1 MKISIVVPVYN
12 EAKSLPELFNEIRA
26 ILQKEKIDYEIIA
39 INDGSRDNSW
49 DVLKKLGSDDKRIKA
64 LNFKWN
70 NGQTAAMSAGI
81 RASTGDVV
89 IPIDSDLENDP
100 ADIPKLLKKME
111 EGFTVVSGWRKERWS
126 GSAFSRKI
134 PSVMANWLISKI
146 TGVKLHDYGCT
157 LKAYDRDIISEVEL
171 YGEMHRFIPA
181 YAKWKGGRVAEIPV
195 NYRPRKYGESNY
207 GISRTFRVLLDL
219 VLIKF
224 LVKYMNRP
232 MHFFGGLG
240 FFSVI
245 LGLLSGTLALVL
257 KYSYGISFISTPMP
271 VLTTFFIIVGIQ
283 MAAMGILA
291 EMIMR
296 TYYESQS
303 KTPYSIKEKINFD

>member
-12 EAKSLPELFNEIRA
+12 EAKSLPELFLEI
-26 ILQKEKIDYEIIA
+26 KEVLEKERSDYEIVA
-39 INDGSRDNSW
+39 VNDGSKDDSW
-49 DVLKKLGSDDKRIKA
+49 NVLKKLGEDNKRIKA
-64 LNFKWN
+64 INFKFN

-81 RASTGDVV
+81 KASTGDVI

-100 ADIPKLLKKME
+100 ADIPKLLAKIS
-111 EGFTVVSGWRKERWS
+111 EGYTVVSGWRKDRW
-126 GSAFSRKI
+126 GNATLKRKI
-134 PSVMANWLISKI
+134 PSLVANWLISKI

-157 LKAYDRDIISEVEL
+157 LKAYDRGIISEVEL

-181 YAKWKGGRVAEIPV
+181 YAKWKGGKVAEIPV

-240 FFSVI
+240 FSSVL
-245 LGLLSGTLALVL
+245 LGFLSGCYALIL
-257 KYSYGISFISTPMP
+257 KFVYGTSFISTPMP
-271 VLTTFFIIVGIQ
+271 VLTVFFIIVGVQ
-283 MAAMGILA
+283 LAAMGILS

-296 TYYESQS
+296 TYYESQN
-303 KTPYSIKEKINFD
+303 KTPYSIKEKINF